1 MTPLDNS
8 TNNSDYINTTDY
20 QKLGHKLTEVKAILD
35 DLTDKTVASRR
46 LRYADVDIE
55 VEREAGRIQ
64 PDEMYIPVHT
74 IDTNIRREQPSYIQY
89 IAESPRAVILE
100 DADDDTTEL
109 APLEKDLTKKLRY
122 DGWQKPLFATI
133 DGFQANG
140 YAIVEV
146 VQDLST
152 VGEVAHEQVQSSDF
166 AFVSDTRDLQA
177 CEMVGRTYHY
187 TKTKLL
193 SLCGD
198 SKNPKDSDW
207 ERDQVEKVVS
217 NDSPASSAEPLES
230 SDDKDKSLFR
240 IQKIMFRVNGVVQVG
255 WACIGVGDD
264 WLRKPRPLYI
274 GRRKQAPVQS
284 QAPVPPAFGQTQM
297 AAQQI
302 QQPPAPQWIESYET
316 TYPYILFQY
325 LISENDTI
333 THLKGRVFLDQD
345 VQEGIASLLSSTVT
359 QARRAAGLYASKD
372 TDDPND
378 DVLMQKN
385 VFFKPGCLINKKVS
399 FTHLDAPEA
408 GIFSAIQMLQ
418 SGNQAETSQVNFAEN
433 NNQKDSRKTAQAIKE
448 SRAQRQELTSTQVV
462 LFSLALTELYQK
474 MVGVIKSRV
483 LAGLI
488 KVRPDLMPLYQKRLI
503 IKPSG
508 DTDVIEKQ
516 QLVGQ
521 MTQAWPVVKET
532 GAASLFMID
541 LLEMM
546 FPARSAKYVQAI
558 QQQQQA
564 QQSQQAQQMQQV
576 KAFAMQLGQQVVE
589 LSKHTDWFSDT
600 GKLYAVPVIEQKA
613 QQIQEFMKQMK
624 PQGQP

>member
-1 MTPLDNS
+1 MSIPSNS
-8 TNNSDYINTTDY
+8 TTNSDYINTTDY
-20 QKLGHKLTEVKAILD
+20 KKLEHKLTEVKAILD

-46 LRYADVDIE
+46 LRYAEVDIE

-100 DADDDTTEL
+100 DADDDTVEL

-122 DGWQKPLFATI
+122 DGWQKPLFAAI

-140 YAIVEV
+140 YSIIEV
-146 VQDLST
+146 VQDLT
-152 VGEVAHEQVQSSDF
+152 TPGEVAHEQVQSSDF

-177 CEMVGRTYHY
+177 CEMVARTYHY

-198 SKNPKDSDW
+198 PLNPKDSDW
-207 ERDQVEKVVS
+207 DKEQVDKVVS
-217 NDSPASSAEPLES
+217 KDSPASSAEPLES

-240 IQKIMFRVNGVVQVG
+240 IQKIMFRVQGVVQVG

-274 GRRKQAPVQS
+274 GRRKQ
-284 QAPVPPAFGQTQM
+284 VPPQPQM
-297 AAQQI
+297 MQQAVQ
-302 QQPPAPQWIESYET
+302 QQPQWVEAYET
-316 TYPYILFQY
+316 MYPYILFQY

-333 THLKGRVFLDQD
+333 THLKGRIFLDQD
-345 VQEGIASLLSSTVT
+345 VQEGVSSLLSSTVT
-359 QARRAAGLYASKD
+359 QARRAASMYASKD

-385 VFFKPGCLINKKVS
+385 VFFRPNCIINKKIT

-408 GIFSAIQMLQ
+408 SIFSAIQMLQ

-433 NNQKDSRKTAQAIKE
+433 NNQKDSRKTAQAVKE

-474 MVGVIKSRV
+474 MVGIIKSRV
-483 LAGLI
+483 LSGLI
-488 KVRPDLMPLYQKRLI
+488 KVRPDLMPLYQRPLI

-516 QLVGQ
+516 QLIQ
-521 MTQAWPVVKET
+521 TMTSAWPVVQNT
-532 GAASLFMID
+532 AAAPIFMID

-546 FPARSAKYVQAI
+546 FPARASKYIQAI
-558 QQQQQA
+558 QQAQQQ
-564 QQSQQAQQMQQV
+564 QQSQQAQQQQQMLG
-576 KAFAMQLGQQVVE
+576 FAKQLGQEIVE
-589 LSKHTDWFSDT
+589 LSKHVDWFSDV
-600 GKLYAVPVIEQKA
+600 GKLHAVPIIEQRA
-613 QQIQEFMKQMK
+613 AQIQQMAAQMQQPKGAPKQ
-624 PQGQP
+624 

>member
-1 MTPLDNS
+1 MPNLPANS
-8 TNNSDYINTTDY
+8 SDYINTTDY
-20 QKLGHKLTEVKAILD
+20 KKLENKLTEVKAILD

-46 LRYADVDIE
+46 LRYAEVDIE

-100 DADDDTTEL
+100 DVDDDTVEL

-146 VQDLST
+146 VQDLT
-152 VGEVAHEQVQSSDF
+152 TPGEIACEQVQSSDF
-166 AFVSDTRDLQA
+166 SFVSDTRDLQA

-187 TKTKLL
+187 TKTKLI
-193 SLCGD
+193 SLCGNPE
-198 SKNPKDSDW
+198 KPKDGDW
-207 ERDQVEKVVS
+207 DRDQVDKVVS
-217 NDSPASSAEPLES
+217 KDSPASSAEPLES

-240 IQKIMFRVNGVVQVG
+240 IQKIMFRIQGVVHVG

-274 GRRKQAPVQS
+274 GRRKQAAS
-284 QAPVPPAFGQTQM
+284 EQAPMMGQQ
-297 AAQQI
+297 
-302 QQPPAPQWIESYET
+302 QQPQWVEAYET
-316 TYPYILFQY
+316 AYPYILFQY

-333 THLKGRVFLDQD
+333 SHLKGRIFLDQD
-345 VQEGIASLLSSTVT
+345 VQEGISSLLSSTVT
-359 QARRAAGLYASKD
+359 QARRAAGMYGSKD

-385 VFFKPGCLINKKVS
+385 VFFKPNCLINKKVT

-433 NNQKDSRKTAQAIKE
+433 NNQRDSRKTAQAIKE

-488 KVRPDLMPLYQKRLI
+488 KVRPDLMPLYQRRLI
-503 IKPSG
+503 VKPSG

-516 QLVGQ
+516 QLVQQ
-521 MTQAWPVVKET
+521 MTQAWPVVQNT
-532 GAASLFMID
+532 AAAPIFMID
-541 LLEMM
+541 LIEMM
-546 FPARSAKYVQAI
+546 FPARASKYVQAI
-558 QQQQQA
+558 QQAQQQ
-564 QQSQQAQQMQQV
+564 QQSQQAQQMQQM
-576 KAFAMQLGQQVVE
+576 KQFAIGLGQQVIE
-589 LSKHTDWFSDT
+589 LSKHVDWFSDA
-600 GKLYAVPVIEQKA
+600 GKLHAVPVIEQKA
-613 QQIQEFMKQMK
+613 QQIEQMLQQLQPK
-624 PQGQP
+624 KGQAQ

>member
-1 MTPLDNS
+1 MSIPNNS
-8 TNNSDYINTTDY
+8 TNNSDYINTKDY
-20 QKLGHKLTEVKAILD
+20 KKLEHKLTEVKAILD
-35 DLTDKTVASRR
+35 DLTDKTIASRR
-46 LRYADVDIE
+46 LRFAEVDIE

-89 IAESPRAVILE
+89 ITESPRAVILE
-100 DADDDTTEL
+100 DADDDTIEL

-122 DGWQKPLFATI
+122 DGWQKPLFAAI

-140 YAIVEV
+140 YSIVEV

-152 VGEVAHEQVQSSDF
+152 PGEVAHEQVQSSDF
-166 AFVSDTRDLQA
+166 AFVADTRDLQA

-193 SLCGD
+193 ALCGD
-198 SKNPKDSDW
+198 PQNPKDGDW
-207 ERDQVEKVVS
+207 DREQVDKVVA
-217 NDSPASSAEPLES
+217 NDSPASAAEPLES

-274 GRRKQAPVQS
+274 GRRKQVTQAPAPVAPGMPMQ
-284 QAPVPPAFGQTQM
+284 QAQ
-297 AAQQI
+297 
-302 QQPPAPQWIESYET
+302 PQWVEAYET
-316 TYPYILFQY
+316 SYPYILFQY

-333 THLKGRVFLDQD
+333 SHLKGRVFLDQD
-345 VQEGIASLLSSTVT
+345 VQEGISSLLSSTVT
-359 QARRAAGLYASKD
+359 QARRAAGMYGSKD
-372 TDDPND
+372 SDDPND

-385 VFFKPGCLINKKVS
+385 VFFKPNCLINKKVT

-483 LAGLI
+483 LSGLI
-488 KVRPDLMPLYQKRLI
+488 KVRSDLIPLYNKRLI

-516 QLVGQ
+516 QLIQQ
-521 MTQAWPVVKET
+521 MTGAWPVVKDT
-532 GAASLFMID
+532 AAGPLFMID

-546 FPARSAKYVQAI
+546 FPARASKYVQAI
-558 QQQQQA
+558 QQQMQQ
-564 QQSQQAQQMQQV
+564 QQSAQAQQMQQM
-576 KAFAMQLGQQVVE
+576 KQFALGLGQQVIE
-589 LSKHTDWFSDT
+589 LSKHTDWFSDV
-600 GKLYAVPVIEQKA
+600 GKLHAVPIIEQKA
-613 QQIQEFMKQMK
+613 QQIEQMMAQMKQG
-624 PQGQP
+624 GQR

>member
-1 MTPLDNS
+1 MPNLPANS
-8 TNNSDYINTTDY
+8 SDYINTTDY
-20 QKLGHKLTEVKAILD
+20 KKLENKLTEVKAILD

-46 LRYADVDIE
+46 LRYAEVDIE

-100 DADDDTTEL
+100 DVDDDTVEL

-146 VQDLST
+146 VQDLT
-152 VGEVAHEQVQSSDF
+152 TPGEIACEQVQSSDF
-166 AFVSDTRDLQA
+166 SFVSDTRDLQA

-187 TKTKLL
+187 TKTKLI
-193 SLCGD
+193 SLCGNPE
-198 SKNPKDSDW
+198 NPKDGDW
-207 ERDQVEKVVS
+207 DRDQVDKVVS
-217 NDSPASSAEPLES
+217 KNSPASSAEPLES

-240 IQKIMFRVNGVVQVG
+240 IQKIMFRVQGVVHVG

-274 GRRKQAPVQS
+274 GRRKQAAS
-284 QAPVPPAFGQTQM
+284 EQAPMMGQQ
-297 AAQQI
+297 
-302 QQPPAPQWIESYET
+302 QQPQWVEAYET
-316 TYPYILFQY
+316 AYPYILFQY

-333 THLKGRVFLDQD
+333 SHLKGRIFLDQD
-345 VQEGIASLLSSTVT
+345 VQEGISSLLSSTVT
-359 QARRAAGLYASKD
+359 QARRAAGMYGSKD

-385 VFFKPGCLINKKVS
+385 VFFKPNCLINKKVT

-433 NNQKDSRKTAQAIKE
+433 NNQRDSRKTAQAIKE

-488 KVRPDLMPLYQKRLI
+488 KVRPDLMPLYQRRLI
-503 IKPSG
+503 VKPSG

-516 QLVGQ
+516 QLVQQ
-521 MTQAWPVVKET
+521 MTQAWPVVQNT
-532 GAASLFMID
+532 AAAPIFMID
-541 LLEMM
+541 LIEMM
-546 FPARSAKYVQAI
+546 FPARASKYVQAI
-558 QQQQQA
+558 QQAQQQ
-564 QQSQQAQQMQQV
+564 QQSQQAQQMQQM
-576 KAFAMQLGQQVVE
+576 KQFAIGLGQQVIE
-589 LSKHTDWFSDT
+589 LSKHVDWFSDA
-600 GKLYAVPVIEQKA
+600 GKLHAVPVIEQKA
-613 QQIQEFMKQMK
+613 QQIEQMLQQLQPK
-624 PQGQP
+624 KGQAQ